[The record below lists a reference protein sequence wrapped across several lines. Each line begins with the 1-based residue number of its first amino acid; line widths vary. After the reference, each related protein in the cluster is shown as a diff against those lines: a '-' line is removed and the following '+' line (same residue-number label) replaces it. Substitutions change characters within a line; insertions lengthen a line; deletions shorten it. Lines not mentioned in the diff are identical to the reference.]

1 MAEGAVG
8 TEAASGGWQ
17 PATLKWVTLIL
28 PVAAYLTMVLGA
40 YVKSVYGGMAC
51 PEWPTC
57 MDGNVIVPLT
67 NEQIASEVIH
77 RGAALLV
84 SLAGVVLLALALTRY
99 RSSRRLL
106 LLTLAAAATLA
117 VQISLGALTIFS
129 NLEAFVVT
137 SHLAV
142 ATIFLLLTV
151 LIFQEARR
159 ILKGPPVSSP
169 SADLAAP
176 STA

>member
-1 MAEGAVG
+1 MTDEALT
-8 TEAASGGWQ
+8 TEAATGGWQ
-17 PATLKWVTLIL
+17 PAALKWVTLVL
-28 PVAAYLTMVLGA
+28 PVAAYVTMVLGA

-57 MDGNVIVPLT
+57 MDGNMVVALT

-99 RSSRRLL
+99 RPQRRLL

-117 VQISLGALTIFS
+117 VQIGLGALTIFTV
-129 NLEAFVVT
+129 LEAVVVT

-151 LIFQEARR
+151 LIYQEARR
-159 ILKGPPVSSP
+159 VLKGPPVSVPAGTAAASP
-169 SADLAAP
+169 
-176 STA
+176 TA